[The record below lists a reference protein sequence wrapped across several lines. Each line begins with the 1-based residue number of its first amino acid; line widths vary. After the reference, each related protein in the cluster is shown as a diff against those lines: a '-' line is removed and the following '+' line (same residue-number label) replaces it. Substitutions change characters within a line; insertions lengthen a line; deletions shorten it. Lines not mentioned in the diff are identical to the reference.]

1 MAIQVIPTPSSSSL
15 YSRVALVTSSS
26 TWAHPDGYASPRPVK
41 IVKINGGNGGKGG
54 GIDMTNANIDNNAQN
69 APGGGSGFV
78 QINESYITG
87 DLSVVIGAGG
97 SGGQGAFATSSS
109 TTVYTSTFMAAY
121 GGTTT
126 VIGNGAY
133 MVLSNTTAGQFAMG
147 QTFYSQGQDHSKGLS
162 GGGAAGNRGA
172 GNPGSGA
179 GEGQNGLIAASG
191 TSAMANL
198 MFQGLSFAPGGGGS
212 GASANYNSATN
223 YAGGSGGIGF
233 NGLTGGTGGT
243 NRAVFNASA
252 TADNGAAGAIFG
264 NGGGGGGCV
273 SIRTSGA
280 TYTATA
286 GNGGS
291 GGNGA
296 VMIFY

>member
-54 GIDMTNANIDNNAQN
+54 GVDMTLANIDNNAQN

-78 QINESYITG
+78 QVNESYITG

-97 SGGQGAFATSSS
+97 SGGQGAFATSTSAA
-109 TTVYTSTFMAAY
+109 VYTSTFVPAY

-133 MVLSNTTAGQFAMG
+133 MVLSNTTSGQFAMG
-147 QTFYSQGQDHSKGLS
+147 QTFYSLSNDFSKGLS
-162 GGGAAGNRGA
+162 GGGRASNRGA
-172 GNPGSGA
+172 GNPGYGA
-179 GEGQNGLIAASG
+179 GEGENGLIAASG

-198 MFQGLSFAPGGGGS
+198 MFQGISFAPGGGGS
-212 GASANYNSATN
+212 GASPNYNDTTTYS
-223 YAGGSGGIGF
+223 GGAAGIGF
-233 NGLTGGTGGT
+233 NGLTGGAGGT
-243 NRAVFNASA
+243 GRGVQNASA
-252 TADNGAAGAIFG
+252 SGGNGSAGAIFG

-273 SIRTSGA
+273 SIRTSGVA
-280 TYTATA
+280 YTATG
-286 GNGGS
+286 GNGGN